1 MTSDPNTEPGQVP
14 DTGIADPNV
23 EPEQGGAD
31 AGGARR
37 TEDGAP
43 RTDVRSAPALQPRDS
58 GGASDM
64 LT

>member
-14 DTGIADPNV
+14 DIDVPDPNV
-23 EPEQGGAD
+23 EPEQGGT
-31 AGGARR
+31 GEG
-37 TEDGAP
+37 GAP
-43 RTDVRSAPALQPRDS
+43 RTGGGAPRTEVESAPALQPRDS

>member
-14 DTGIADPNV
+14 DTGIVDPNV

-31 AGGARR
+31 AGGAPR
-37 TEDGAP
+37 TEVG
-43 RTDVRSAPALQPRDS
+43 SAPALQPRDS

>member
-14 DTGIADPNV
+14 DIDVPDPNV
-23 EPEQGGAD
+23 EPEQGGT
-31 AGGARR
+31 GEG
-37 TEDGAP
+37 GAP
-43 RTDVRSAPALQPRDS
+43 RTEVASAPALQPRDS